1 MRRLAS
7 LLARLLIG
15 LAATVLLLGALLFL
29 LGLHLSL
36 RLARSRT
43 QAKAQLALE
52 LAMTAAALASLVRE
66 GRDGARA
73 PGARPRRSPPNTH
86 APGPEVLADSD
97 GPASD
102 AD

>member
-7 LLARLLIG
+7 FLARLVIG
-15 LAATVLLLGALLFL
+15 LAATVLLLGVLLFL

-36 RLARSRT
+36 RLARSRA

-52 LAMTAAALASLVRE
+52 LAVAAAGLASLVRE
-66 GRDGARA
+66 DRAGARA
-73 PGARPRRSPPNTH
+73 PGAHPRRPPPSTQE
-86 APGPEVLADSD
+86 PSSEVLADSD
-97 GPASD
+97 RAASD